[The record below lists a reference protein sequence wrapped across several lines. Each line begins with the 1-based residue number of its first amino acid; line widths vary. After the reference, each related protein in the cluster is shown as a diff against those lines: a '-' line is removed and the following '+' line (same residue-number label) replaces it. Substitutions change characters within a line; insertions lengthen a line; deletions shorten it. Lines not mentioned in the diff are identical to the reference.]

1 MFQNNAIFYLKNQK
15 NPQEN
20 PVFYQKNCAVLKGHS
35 SAVLCQKYTKFI
47 HTQQKSNQH
56 SHSFLRGYVASADIR
71 CVHRMKDS
79 FYEILFIKYRR
90 YVAFIGSR
98 ALCKLGVGLFANCVL
113 GSSRIFGV
121 GLFAKSYQKLT
132 DIVVKGNLYS
142 SNRATFWEEGMWT
155 VQILGIGLYASSY
168 QNLIWKEPY
177 ILSKE
182 TCVQSTVP
190 LFATQACCRYWV

>member
-15 NPQEN
+15 NPQKN

-79 FYEILFIKYRR
+79 LYEILLIKYRR

-98 ALCKLGVGLFANCVL
+98 ALCKLGVGLFANIRC
-113 GSSRIFGV
+113 
-121 GLFAKSYQKLT
+121 
-132 DIVVKGNLYS
+132 
-142 SNRATFWEEGMWT
+142 RA
-155 VQILGIGLYASSY
+155 LC
-168 QNLIWKEPY
+168 KK
-177 ILSKE
+177 LSK
-182 TCVQSTVP
+182 TNRHSRQKKPIFKQQSHFLGRGYVDCANTGYRTV
-190 LFATQACCRYWV
+190 CK